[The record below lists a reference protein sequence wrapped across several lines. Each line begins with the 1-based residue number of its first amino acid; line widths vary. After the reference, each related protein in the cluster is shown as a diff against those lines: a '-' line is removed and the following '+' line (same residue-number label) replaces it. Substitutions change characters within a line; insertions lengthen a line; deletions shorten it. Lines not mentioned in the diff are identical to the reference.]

1 MTTRRQALIG
11 ATAALLAAGAARAKP
26 NIIRGLPK
34 RPEIQPAD
42 TAVTAFAGRARLGPA
57 NTPSLLYSFGDYVR
71 LFGGLDP
78 RFPLGQAVYD
88 FFQNG
93 GSQAVLLRLKG
104 SEVQGTAKLVIG
116 GLRLKAC
123 APGAWGNDITAT
135 VVARA
140 DGSFA
145 LIVTEGSHTETY
157 GRVTFGGAFA
167 IDTVLE
173 QNSTLV
179 RWSGDPGKPGD
190 AITAATTQTFS
201 GGTGGTALTPADY
214 VAGMEALTASDFNLL
229 CVPAD
234 QPGGDTDPAVY
245 QAAHALCIQRRAL
258 LIADAPAAWLTAG
271 DAQTGI
277 AATGLAGASNAAL
290 YFPRIVVADAY
301 GGANLT
307 VSACGAI
314 AGVYARTDSQRGVW
328 AAPAGLNAGLTGALD
343 VSAPLTDA
351 QASALNALNI
361 NSLRRFNGAAPV
373 VWGARTLS
381 TFEEMRYVSVLR
393 TGQFIENSVRQGTQW
408 AQTPGPFRVIY
419 RGQLSAQVSAFMMR
433 LFKQGAFQGA
443 TPDQAFVVR
452 CDGSTTTDADAAAGR
467 VNILIGFAPLKPAEF
482 VFMRIVL
489 QRQV

>member
-1 MTTRRQALIG
+1 MTTRRQVWTG
-11 ATAALLAAGAARAKP
+11 ATAALMAAGAARAKP

-42 TAVTAFAGRARLGPA
+42 TAVTAFAGRVKWGPA
-57 NTPSLLYSFGDYVR
+57 NTPTVVTSFSDYVFQ
-71 LFGGLDP
+71 FGKPDA
-78 RFPLGQAVYD
+78 RFPL
-88 FFQNG
+88 
-93 GSQAVLLRLKG
+93 SQAVQDFFTNGGKRAVILRLKG
-104 SEVQGTAKLVIG
+104 AEELGLAKLVIG
-116 GLRLKAC
+116 GLRLKAR

-135 VVARA
+135 VVARG

-145 LIVTEGSHTETY
+145 LIVTEGSRTETY
-157 GRVTFGGAFA
+157 GRVTFGGVFP
-167 IDTVLE
+167 IDKVLE
-173 QNSTLV
+173 ENSDLV

-190 AITAATTQTFS
+190 TIKAVDTQTFS
-201 GGTGGTALTPADY
+201 GGTGGTALTAADY
-214 VAGMEALTASDFNLL
+214 VAGMEALGDFNLL

-234 QPGGDTDPAVY
+234 QPGGDTDASVY
-245 QAAHALCIQRRAL
+245 QAAHALCIQRRAM
-258 LIADAPAAWLTAG
+258 LIADAPAAWRKAG
-271 DAQTGI
+271 DAQAGL

-307 VSACGAI
+307 VAACGAV

-328 AAPAGLNAGLTGALD
+328 ASPAGVNAGLTGALD

-351 QASALNALNI
+351 QASALNALNV
-361 NSLRRFNGAAPV
+361 NTLRRFNGAAPV
-373 VWGARTLS
+373 VWGARTLN
-381 TFEEMRYVSVLR
+381 TWDEMRYVSVLR
-393 TGQFIENSVRQGTQW
+393 MSQFIENSVRQGTQW

-419 RGQLSAQVSAFMMR
+419 RGQLSAQVSAFMMG
-433 LFKQGAFQGA
+433 LFKKGAFQGA

-482 VFMRIVL
+482 VFMRISL
-489 QRQV
+489 QGKR

>member
-11 ATAALLAAGAARAKP
+11 AAATLLAAGTARAKP
-26 NIIRGLPK
+26 NIIRALPQ
-34 RPEIQPAD
+34 RPDIQPAD

-57 NTPSLLYSFGDYVR
+57 STPTAIYGFSDYVR
-71 LFGGLDP
+71 QFGGLDA

-93 GSQAVLLRLKG
+93 GSRAVMLRLKG
-104 SEVQGTAKLVIG
+104 AEAQGTAKLVIG

-135 VVARA
+135 VVART

-157 GRVTFGGAFA
+157 GRVTFGGPVA

-173 QNSTLV
+173 QNSILV

-214 VAGMEALTASDFNLL
+214 VAGMEALAASDFNLL

-234 QPGGDTDPAVY
+234 QPGGDTDATVY
-245 QAAHALCIQRRAL
+245 QAAHALCIQRRAM
-258 LIADAPAAWLTAG
+258 LIADAPAVWRTAG
-271 DAQTGI
+271 DAQTGM
-277 AATGLAGASNAAL
+277 AATGLTGASNAAL
-290 YFPRIVVADAY
+290 YFPRIVVPDAA
-301 GGANLT
+301 GGANRT
-307 VSACGAI
+307 VPVCGAI
-314 AGVYARTDSQRGVW
+314 AGVYARNDAQRGVW
-328 AAPAGLNAGLTGALD
+328 ASPAGLNAGLTGAVDLSTP
-343 VSAPLTDA
+343 VSDA
-351 QASALNALNI
+351 EATALNAI
-361 NSLRRFNGAAPV
+361 NVNTLRRFNGAAPV
-373 VWGARTLS
+373 VWGARTLN
-381 TFEEMRYVSVLR
+381 TWDEMRYVSVLR
-393 TGQFIENSVRQGTQW
+393 MSHFIENSVRQGTQW

-433 LFKQGAFQGA
+433 LFHQGAFQGA

-482 VFMRIVL
+482 VYVRITL
-489 QRQV
+489 QGRA